1 MPECLHQHQ
10 SSLSSITPAVFN
22 GRTSAL
28 DVVSLAQSASRDCG
42 RETLRVSLSNRKVA
56 TAPTAKA
63 VANSSYV
70 NVIDRS
76 TDLEEKKKK
85 EIEKRKQKSH

>member
-1 MPECLHQHQ
+1 LEAYE
-10 SSLSSITPAVFN
+10 SLP
-22 GRTSAL
+22 
-28 DVVSLAQSASRDCG
+28 QSASRDCG
-42 RETLRVSLSNRKVA
+42 RETLSVSPSNRKVA

-76 TDLEEKKKK
+76 TDLEERKK
-85 EIEKRKQKSH
+85 EGKKEEK

>member
-1 MPECLHQHQ
+1 LE
-10 SSLSSITPAVFN
+10 
-22 GRTSAL
+22 
-28 DVVSLAQSASRDCG
+28 VSLPQSGSRDCG
-42 RETLRVSLSNRKVA
+42 RETLSVSLSNRKVA

-76 TDLEEKKKK
+76 TDLEVKKKERTKEK
-85 EIEKRKQKSH
+85 EIEKKKTKKSLAA

>member
-1 MPECLHQHQ
+1 M
-10 SSLSSITPAVFN
+10 PAVFN

-28 DVVSLAQSASRDCG
+28 DVSLSLPQSASRDCG

-85 EIEKRKQKSH
+85 RKKENERVT